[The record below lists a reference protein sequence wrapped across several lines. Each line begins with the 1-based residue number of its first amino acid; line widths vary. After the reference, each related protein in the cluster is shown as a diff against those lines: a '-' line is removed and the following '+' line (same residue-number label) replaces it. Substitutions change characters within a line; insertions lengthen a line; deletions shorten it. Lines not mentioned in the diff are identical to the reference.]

1 MYPFYRNGCTVLS
14 PEGPGRRS
22 TVRHRQWLP
31 VNPKN
36 DRKMV
41 LPNLRYEPHGVSMR
55 CCYSIVPISSQFYHS
70 IDTLSFSLSLSFS
83 IYIYIHTYI
92 HIFYIYTYIHIYIYI
107 YIYIYV
113 YIYIYR
119 HIYSIYIYIHMSLYL
134 SISPSSVALFTH
146 LYTWIHPFYGYLP
159 RTISGSGRSV
169 PQEALLRETGETE
182 RSLVGSSL
190 HGGAKK
196 VGGISPI
203 HKW

>member
-1 MYPFYRNGCTVLS
+1 MGVPFCPRLE
-14 PEGPGRRS
+14 EGPLS
-22 TVRHRQWLP
+22 DID
-31 VNPKN
+31 N
-36 DRKMV
+36 
-41 LPNLRYEPHGVSMR
+41 GVSMR
-55 CCYSIVPISSQFYHS
+55 CCYSIVPISSH
-70 IDTLSFSLSLSFS
+70 LSFDRYSVFLSRSLSLSLS
-83 IYIYIHTYI
+83 QYICVYIYTHTYIHIYGDIYIYTYIHIYGDIYIYTYII
-92 HIFYIYTYIHIYIYI
+92 HIFYIYTYIYIYLHIYIETHTYI
-107 YIYIYV
+107 YT
-113 YIYIYR
+113 
-119 HIYSIYIYIHMSLYL
+119 HMSLYL

>member
-70 IDTLSFSLSLSFS
+70 IDTLSFSLSLSQ
-83 IYIYIHTYI
+83 YIYTHIHTYI
-92 HIFYIYTYIHIYIYI
+92 LYIHIHTYIYM
-107 YIYIYV
+107 
-113 YIYIYR
+113 YIYR
-119 HIYSIYIYIHMSLYL
+119 HIYSIYIYTHVSLSLYL
-134 SISPSSVALFTH
+134 SLLCSSVYTFIYMNTSILWLLTSNH
-146 LYTWIHPFYGYLP
+146 LRQWSFCPA
-159 RTISGSGRSV
+159 GS
-169 PQEALLRETGETE
+169 AFE
-182 RSLVGSSL
+182 RNWGN
-190 HGGAKK
+190 
-196 VGGISPI
+196 
-203 HKW
+203 

>member
-1 MYPFYRNGCTVLS
+1 MAAGQPKKWPQNGASQLAIWATWSEHEMLLLHS
-14 PEGPGRRS
+14 
-22 TVRHRQWLP
+22 
-31 VNPKN
+31 
-36 DRKMV
+36 
-41 LPNLRYEPHGVSMR
+41 PNLL
-55 CCYSIVPISSQFYHS
+55 SI
-70 IDTLSFSLSLSFS
+70 LSFDRYSVFLSLSLSFS